1 MAIRRPISPLALRG
15 SLNDPFEGVRQ
26 SLSRLDTKLTGCS
39 LHEQLTILH
48 EAALSELYFVQ
59 SASRF
64 LRDCAR
70 GRTQVTEGLVA
81 AVRTRREQ
89 ATAKLSSIVRRMDN
103 LAKILAIVGFPYLQ
117 SLIIVLPERQ
127 AERSEHAPPTRSS
140 TLPDFASTRMAEL
153 AQQLSDERR
162 RAKSL

>member
-39 LHEQLTILH
+39 LHEQLTKLH

-103 LAKILAIVGFPYLQ
+103 L
-117 SLIIVLPERQ
+117 ERQ

-140 TLPDFASTRMAEL
+140 MLPDFASTRMAEL

>member
-89 ATAKLSSIVRRMDN
+89 ATAKLSSIVRRMD
-103 LAKILAIVGFPYLQ
+103 IL
-117 SLIIVLPERQ
+117 ERQ
-127 AERSEHAPPTRSS
+127 SERSEHAQATRSS

>member
-89 ATAKLSSIVRRMDN
+89 ATAKLSSIVRRMD
-103 LAKILAIVGFPYLQ
+103 IL
-117 SLIIVLPERQ
+117 ERQ
-127 AERSEHAPPTRSS
+127 AERSEHAQPTRSS

>member
-89 ATAKLSSIVRRMDN
+89 ATAKLSSIVRRMDTLGEFSWLLN
-103 LAKILAIVGFPYLQ
+103 LP
-117 SLIIVLPERQ
+117 SCSRQ
-127 AERSEHAPPTRSS
+127 AERSEHAQPTRSS

>member
-89 ATAKLSSIVRRMDN
+89 ATAKLSSIIRRMDN
-103 LAKILAIVGFPYLQ
+103 LGEFFASPFLQ
-117 SLIIVLPERQ
+117 SW

>member
-15 SLNDPFEGVRQ
+15 SLSDPFEGVRQ
-26 SLSRLDTKLTGCS
+26 SLSRLDTKLAGNT
-39 LHEQLTILH
+39 HDEQLSILH

-89 ATAKLSSIVRRMDN
+89 ATAKLSSIVRRMDILGEHIY
-103 LAKILAIVGFPYLQ
+103 LAMVFVSP
-117 SLIIVLPERQ
+117 S
-127 AERSEHAPPTRSS
+127 ERSEHAQPTRSS